1 MGNIGIGIQLMIVG
15 MSTVFLIL
23 LIVIW
28 GGKALISVVNKIA
41 PEEAKASSR
50 AASGEVSAKA
60 RAVLEAAVRELTAG
74 KGHIT
79 NITKIQ

>member
-1 MGNIGIGIQLMIVG
+1 MA
-15 MSTVFLIL
+15 IL
-23 LIVIW
+23 QWRKLVIT
-28 GGKALISVVNKIA
+28 IINKIA
-41 PEEAKASSR
+41 PEEAKASPR

-74 KGHIT
+74 KGHVT